1 MSKGILEQL
10 NDNIVEL
17 ISLLK
22 EKPSIVIDTKATP
35 EKIKEAVEQAP
46 KKVEVTPEAV
56 EVEGGEVEV
65 KEEPKAEET
74 ESTISDDELTKAVKE
89 VAKKDKAHLVEI
101 KKYITEKSVSKV
113 TELAQADRQDFLD
126 HLAGL

>member
-1 MSKGILEQL
+1 MMSKGILEQL

-35 EKIKEAVEQAP
+35 EKITKAVELPAEEP
-46 KKVEVTPEAV
+46 KKEEPKQEVAPEP
-56 EVEGGEVEV
+56 EV
-65 KEEPKAEET
+65 KEEPKGEEVKNI
-74 ESTISDDELTKAVKE
+74 ISDDELTKAVKE